1 MYIGS
6 VNEARIMRL
15 NWLRRVDGCVSCL
28 RVLLAMLFLL
38 MAIEAQPVRAQQ
50 SYSLQSVHTSLVVKN
65 QFFSMND
72 IAVDAQGRIYVLDSP
87 NLKIHVSDMQGT
99 WLFAI
104 DLVVEDRNAGSMML
118 NTDGTVSVVS
128 GSGFR
133 KYSISGSV
141 LSNVIVGNLDG
152 YFQSAVRLSDGSI
165 AAFGWKRPNV
175 PTIWIFDDT
184 LNLQRSFEVQ
194 TAPGYGAGPIVAG
207 LNGNIHY
214 GTGNGT
220 IVEITNTGT
229 FVGSFTVSIPGYSD
243 VFPSDVIALGGGRWL
258 ISFYNGF
265 VLEVNGSGNVIR
277 YLVTPETNSGLAISR
292 MKKLDNKLLLSE
304 YWIDQNTIRVVDL
317 DGKQLLR
324 YGKKLHDLTNGLPQL
339 NVIGWDDQTYVS
351 LTNPAYFSYGGLF
364 KIDSAA
370 VIDTS

>member
-1 MYIGS
+1 MTVITENHVINRMYIGS

-152 YFQSAVRLSDGSI
+152 YFQSAVRLSD
-165 AAFGWKRPNV
+165 
-175 PTIWIFDDT
+175 
-184 LNLQRSFEVQ
+184 
-194 TAPGYGAGPIVAG
+194 
-207 LNGNIHY
+207 
-214 GTGNGT
+214 
-220 IVEITNTGT
+220 
-229 FVGSFTVSIPGYSD
+229 
-243 VFPSDVIALGGGRWL
+243 
-258 ISFYNGF
+258 
-265 VLEVNGSGNVIR
+265 
-277 YLVTPETNSGLAISR
+277 
-292 MKKLDNKLLLSE
+292 
-304 YWIDQNTIRVVDL
+304 
-317 DGKQLLR
+317 
-324 YGKKLHDLTNGLPQL
+324 
-339 NVIGWDDQTYVS
+339 
-351 LTNPAYFSYGGLF
+351 
-364 KIDSAA
+364 
-370 VIDTS
+370 